1 MKQWS
6 TRELRYLEGHAG
18 DGAKQVAK
26 DLGRSIDS
34 VKHMA
39 RKCGLSLRKR
49 NRVNGWCIECTK
61 ELHMA
66 DLAEQANAMKEE
78 AIREKRNDRQRQRYY
93 SQKSRAKKAAK
104 KRP

>member
-1 MKQWS
+1 
-6 TRELRYLEGHAG
+6 
-18 DGAKQVAK
+18 
-26 DLGRSIDS
+26 
-34 VKHMA
+34 
-39 RKCGLSLRKR
+39 
-49 NRVNGWCIECTK
+49 
-61 ELHMA
+61 MA